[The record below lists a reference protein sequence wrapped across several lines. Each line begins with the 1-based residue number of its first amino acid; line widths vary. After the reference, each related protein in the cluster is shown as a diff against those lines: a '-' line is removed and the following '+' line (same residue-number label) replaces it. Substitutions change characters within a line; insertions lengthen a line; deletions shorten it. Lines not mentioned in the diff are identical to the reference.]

1 MKFSCY
7 AQVIGSKYLGDVEA
21 DSLEEAEE
29 KADELETLNIGLCHQ
44 CADQVE
50 DPTITEIVVYPA

>member
-29 KADELETLNIGLCHQ
+29 KAEALETLNISLCHQ

-50 DPTITEIVVYPA
+50 DPTIAEIVVYPA